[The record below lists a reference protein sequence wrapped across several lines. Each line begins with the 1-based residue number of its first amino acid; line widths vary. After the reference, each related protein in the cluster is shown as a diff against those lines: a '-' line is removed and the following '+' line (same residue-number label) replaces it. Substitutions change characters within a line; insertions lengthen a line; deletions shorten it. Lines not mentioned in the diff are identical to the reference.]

1 MKENPMREIRI
12 EKLTLNMGCA
22 DDKDKLKRA
31 EKLLQMISGQKPIIT
46 KTRKRTTF
54 GMPRKK
60 PIGVKVT
67 LRKEKAEKFLKD
79 ALTAVDNELKEKQ
92 INPGDFSIGIKEYID
107 LPNVEY
113 DPDVG
118 ILGLDVSV
126 TLERPGF
133 RVKRRHIRKTN
144 IGKGHII
151 SKEETISWLKKKFE
165 VNIIGGG

>member
-12 EKLTLNMGCA
+12 EKVTLNMGCG

-31 EKLLQMISGQKPIIT
+31 EKLLQMIAGQKPIIT

-67 LRKEKAEKFLKD
+67 LRKERAEKFFKDVLK
-79 ALTAVDNELKEKQ
+79 AVDNELKEKQ
-92 INPGDFSIGIKEYID
+92 IGDGNFSIGIKEYID

-118 ILGLDVSV
+118 ILGLDVCV

-133 RVKRRHIRKTN
+133 RVKRRNIRKTN
-144 IGKGHII
+144 IGKRHII
-151 SKEETISWLKKKFE
+151 SKEETINWLKKCFE
-165 VNIIGGG
+165 VRIIGGG